1 VTGPLLSASLIGR
14 YGWRTTYIVLGVLVW
29 VVALPAS
36 LFTRFPPAPPAGAVA
51 SEDSGSTLREALG
64 DRRLWL
70 LVLAWLLLG
79 FAHMMLSVHLVS
91 YVSDRGVTLERASL
105 ALTIL
110 GVGTIAGRILF
121 GIAADRLGT
130 TRTFWFCLISQV
142 AALVA
147 ILMEPSLPV
156 LDALIFWLGLSAAGS
171 DSTLVKGAIE
181 TFGVRAIGA
190 VMGILTLGWRGGAA
204 LGPTTA
210 GFIYD
215 VAGSYTL
222 AFALAAGALALS
234 LGCFTR
240 GTAAP
245 RDPGYL

>member
-1 VTGPLLSASLIGR
+1 M
-14 YGWRTTYIVLGVLVW
+14 
-29 VVALPAS
+29 
-36 LFTRFPPAPPAGAVA
+36 FTRFPSVPTAGANA
-51 SEDSGSTLREALG
+51 SERSGSTLREALA

-79 FAHMMLSVHLVS
+79 FAHMMMAVHLVS

-110 GVGTIAGRILF
+110 GVGTIAGRLLF

-130 TRTFWFCLISQV
+130 HRTFWFCLTSQV
-142 AALVA
+142 VALVA
-147 ILMEPSLPV
+147 ILAGPSLPT

-190 VMGILTLGWRGGAA
+190 VMGILTLGWRCGAA

-210 GFIYD
+210 GFVYD
-215 VAGSYTL
+215 VTGSYTL
-222 AFALAAGALALS
+222 AFALAAGGLVLS

-240 GTAAP
+240 GTSAP
-245 RDPGYL
+245 RDRRRPPESCQE